1 MADFPFR
8 IVGFDLDGTLF
19 DTHKD
24 LGHALNHALSRAGR
38 PDIPLAETRD
48 LIGGGSL
55 TMLERAMIATGGAE
69 PGLLEALHADLLA
82 HYEANIATHTRLFP
96 GGEEMLGSL
105 AERGVALALVTNK
118 REHLARRL
126 LAELGLSDRFFT
138 LIGGDTLGPGRGK
151 PAPDPLLEMIARGPP
166 GRAAYVG
173 DTTYDTRAARAAG
186 IPCAAVRFGFCD
198 VPPDELGA
206 DALIDSFAELI
217 PTLERL

>member
-1 MADFPFR
+1 M
-8 IVGFDLDGTLF
+8 LD
-19 DTHKD
+19 
-24 LGHALNHALSRAGR
+24 
-38 PDIPLAETRD
+38 
-48 LIGGGSL
+48 
-55 TMLERAMIATGGAE
+55 
-69 PGLLEALHADLLA
+69 
-82 HYEANIATHTRLFP
+82 
-96 GGEEMLGSL
+96 SL

-173 DTTYDTRAARAAG
+173 DTTYDTRAA
-186 IPCAAVRFGFCD
+186 PAVRFGFCD

-206 DALIDSFAELI
+206 DALIDSFADLI